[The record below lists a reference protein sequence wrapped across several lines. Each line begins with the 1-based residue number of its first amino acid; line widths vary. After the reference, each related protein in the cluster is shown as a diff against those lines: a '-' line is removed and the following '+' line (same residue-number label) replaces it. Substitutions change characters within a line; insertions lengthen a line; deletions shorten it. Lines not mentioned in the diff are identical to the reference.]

1 MRSMTGFG
9 RGEASSPN
17 GSLSLITEVSS
28 VNRKQLEIRLSLPRE
43 LSEFEPLVR
52 NIVSG
57 AVSRGMINVSVRAVY
72 SGGSVKSYSFNESL
86 ADMLLKKFESFQK
99 KSGIP
104 GALTI
109 SDLAA
114 IEGIVEESTPEL
126 NQKETENIL
135 LSSLRSAIGYLILM
149 REKEGAAMGKD
160 LAEKLETLRN
170 LVDEIEPIASEIP
183 AKQLEKLTR
192 RLKDSELPVEPN
204 DERLL
209 RELVIFSDRSDV
221 SEEITRLRSHFIQFF
236 DFISGV
242 SQAPSGRS
250 LDFLIQE
257 MNRET
262 TTLGNKA
269 LDTSVSP
276 LIVKMKTE
284 LEKIRE
290 QVQNVE

>member
-1 MRSMTGFG
+1 MTGFG